1 MLLLWC
7 VCGGFLQHFYDS
19 SFLDI
24 LLKRNYE
31 DPVDTAQ
38 DVIDRVLGVISTPG
52 SESIV
57 EMLKNSPSEV
67 TRTLAERTIVAK
79 VIFCST
85 DSILTLYFHERIGL
99 NMMGG
104 QKMRFVAALLL
115 LKMGSFILNT
125 WIWGNGTEVKRRKVV
140 TTHLLPTC

>member
-1 MLLLWC
+1 MLEANYLN
-7 VCGGFLQHFYDS
+7 
-19 SFLDI
+19 I
-24 LLKRNYE
+24 LITPNYE
-31 DPVDTAQ
+31 KAIDTAE
-38 DVIDRVLGVISTPG
+38 DVLDRGLSVIYYPG
-52 SESIV
+52 YESSV
-57 EMLKNSPSEV
+57 ETLKNSPDKI
-67 TRTLAERTIVAK
+67 TRELAERTIVAK

-140 TTHLLPTC
+140 TTHLLPSC